1 MTFCVNSLNFVLEES
16 NAGFSVDAQQWT
28 LFAERAGACTFFF
41 GLGGAYTECSAFLV
55 NRSGSCQRFSAR
67 GSVLLGSSWRRPFH
81 RVWTEDSWFF
91 RTGTV
96 E

>member
-41 GLGGAYTECSAFLV
+41 GLGGPT
-55 NRSGSCQRFSAR
+55 Q
-67 GSVLLGSSWRRPFH
+67 SVLRFW
-81 RVWTEDSWFF
+81 
-91 RTGTV
+91 
-96 E
+96 